1 MKQLIGISLMFLV
14 ACSGTEVSRSTGDAV
29 RDTGTADTT
38 VTDAGGD
45 AADDVADTTA
55 DTAPDSAADTAP
67 DTAADTTPDTS
78 ADTGTVLPDG
88 PAGALP
94 ALGTAPRGYSN
105 SAPAGQSGDACRT
118 GQWWI
123 SGDSRSSAM
132 VPGGECIAC
141 HARQGGPA
149 YAVAGTIMG
158 DYNDAENC
166 RGVPGAIV
174 EIIGADG
181 RVTRLTSNSAGN
193 FYQSTRG
200 STIVKPYTARVT
212 LNGAT
217 YVMETETSDG
227 DCNSCHSAT
236 GNGDTQGRIVGP

>member
-1 MKQLIGISLMFLV
+1 MKRLFGVSCLLLV
-14 ACSGTEVSRSTGDAV
+14 ACSGTEITRGSGDAV
-29 RDTGTADTT
+29 RDTGSDDAA

-45 AADDVADTTA
+45 TVEDVTDTTADTVPDTTADTTA
-55 DTAPDSAADTAP
+55 DT
-67 DTAADTTPDTS
+67 TPDTT

-88 PAGALP
+88 PAGDLP
-94 ALGTAPRGYSN
+94 ALGTAPRGYSS
-105 SAPAGQSGDACRT
+105 SAPAGQAGDACRT

-123 SGDSRSSAM
+123 GGTSRSSAM

-141 HARQGGPA
+141 HARQGGPS
-149 YAVAGTIMG
+149 YTVAGTIMG

-181 RVTRLTSNSAGN
+181 RVTRLTANSAGN

-217 YVMETETSDG
+217 YVMETETSNG
-227 DCNSCHSAT
+227 DCNSCHNAT